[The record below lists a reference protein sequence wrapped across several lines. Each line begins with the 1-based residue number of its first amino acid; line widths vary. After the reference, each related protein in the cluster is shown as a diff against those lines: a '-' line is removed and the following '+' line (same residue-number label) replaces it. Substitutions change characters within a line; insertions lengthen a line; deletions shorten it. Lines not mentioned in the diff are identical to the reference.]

1 MIPRQAAAVV
11 IGAGPAGLAAA
22 RVLAERGSRPVLVL
36 DRDDAPGG
44 VPRFC
49 HHLGFGWEYTRWIE
63 TGPRFVRRM
72 LGALDPASVTIATRT
87 TVLHLR
93 PGLEIDVVGAECGP
107 ARLRAGVIV
116 VATGI
121 RERSRAARLVP
132 GRRPERG
139 ILTTGQLQQMV
150 ARGVPVV
157 GRRAVIVG
165 TEHVAF
171 SVLLTARR
179 VGLDVV
185 AMVEPLDRVMSY
197 AGIGWAVRT
206 VLGVPIYLSSRVD
219 DIAGGERVESLV
231 IHGPAGSFTLPCDT
245 VIFTGDF
252 LPDSI
257 LARTSGAAIDP
268 RTGGPIVD
276 QCGRTSLP
284 GVFAAGNLLR
294 AVESSGVA
302 ALEGASVGANA
313 AAYLDGTLDWANDA
327 PPVQL
332 GDGLAYL
339 VPQRWDRKRAVA
351 EAVATLP
358 ISLRSSTDAE
368 RGRLSLSEAGQ
379 VVWSSGPIRP
389 LRQRRIKMPAAA
401 FERLRGGR
409 PVMLNLIA
417 V

>member
-1 MIPRQAAAVV
+1 MIPRQAAVVV

-22 RVLAERGSRPVLVL
+22 RVLADRGVRAVLVL

-49 HHLGFGWEYTRWIE
+49 HHLGFGWEYTRRIE
-63 TGPRFVRRM
+63 SGPKFVRRL
-72 LGALDPASVTIATRT
+72 LGALDPAVVTIATRT
-87 TVLHLR
+87 TVLDLR
-93 PGLEIDVVGAECGP
+93 PGPEIEIVGADCGP
-107 ARLRAGVIV
+107 ARIRAGAVV

-150 ARGVPVV
+150 ARGVPVG
-157 GRRAVIVG
+157 GRHAVIVG
-165 TEHVAF
+165 TEHVSF

-179 VGLDVV
+179 AGLEIV

-197 AGIGWAVRT
+197 AGIGWAART
-206 VLGVPIYLSSRVD
+206 VLGVPIHLSSRID
-219 DIAGGERVESLV
+219 DIAGGEAVESVV
-231 IHGPAGSFTLPCDT
+231 IHGPSGSFALPCDT

-252 LPDSI
+252 LPDAN
-257 LARTSGAAIDP
+257 LTRTSGAAIDP

-276 QCGRTSLP
+276 QRGRTSLP

-294 AVESSGVA
+294 AVESGGIA

-313 AAYLDGTLDWANDA
+313 AAYVGGALDWTDDA

-339 VPQRWDRKRAVA
+339 VPQCWDRKRAVA
-351 EAVATLP
+351 TAIATLP
-358 ISLRSSTDAE
+358 ISLRSSTDAD
-368 RGRLSLSEAGQ
+368 RRRLSLSEAGQ
-379 VVWSSGPIRP
+379 EMWSSGPIRP

-401 FERLRGGR
+401 FERLSGGG

-417 V
+417 I